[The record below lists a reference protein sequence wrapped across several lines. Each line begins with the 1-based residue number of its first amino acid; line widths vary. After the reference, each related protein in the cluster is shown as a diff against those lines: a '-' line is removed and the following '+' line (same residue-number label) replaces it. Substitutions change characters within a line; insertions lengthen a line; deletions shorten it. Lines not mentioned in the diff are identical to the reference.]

1 MIEITINLDD
11 MDEESRTAFYEA
23 VHQVSDVSLL
33 TEMIAE
39 MQAVQAHG
47 YPPDARLLPAES
59 LE

>member
-33 TEMIAE
+33 TEMIE
-39 MQAVQAHG
+39 
-47 YPPDARLLPAES
+47 
-59 LE
+59 